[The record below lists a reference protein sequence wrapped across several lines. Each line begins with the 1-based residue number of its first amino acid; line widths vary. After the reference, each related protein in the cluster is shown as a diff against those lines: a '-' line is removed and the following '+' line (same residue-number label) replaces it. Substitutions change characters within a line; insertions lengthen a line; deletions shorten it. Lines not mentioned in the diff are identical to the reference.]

1 MKRALV
7 AALVIAAL
15 PGAVL
20 PSLAQAPRKDY
31 VWARSTAGAPLTLD
45 GVLNEAAWAQAD
57 SVVIRMAQDSGI
69 PGSGYF
75 YEAGIA
81 PLDPTYATLR
91 FLSVGN
97 EIWMG
102 AYVRDHSVGGSSLFN
117 RFDGFLMAIKNHATS
132 QRPAPPLEY
141 FYSWW
146 LPEDSLAALIP
157 GRGPGFRGHWT
168 GCEDV
173 PSNCARARTTEEIT
187 NWDAVTT
194 VGGIS
199 NDDNNVDGDPNDNND
214 WGYVVE
220 MRFNLTPVGY
230 DITTPA
236 GDAVEFNISI
246 YDSDWFWPFQGI
258 FSANRVWWE
267 GPWGRDAFFHN
278 AKILARP
285 NVTVASGPAPV
296 YPPDVRI
303 PIADTFAA
311 PTMDGILDEAVWQ
324 SAPQFDI
331 RFGDDALRASYP
343 GVGPWRSG
351 QYQPDV
357 NGGQAFVLDPGDAT
371 VRWFF
376 KPDKLYLGFDVRDQF
391 VQYINQANRY
401 DGFIVS
407 LNDYAARGIENH
419 QLAGYKLTFQV
430 GPAGAALA
438 QDELPPY
445 ITNGGAQVAL
455 ALKAG
460 TTLDTL
466 GLDSDTG
473 YTAEMWLDLTKF
485 GYPAGLGDGR
495 IFLGIDLLDGD
506 SFTPF
511 TDSYGTRTWWQREF
525 AGGSGAGGG
534 GPDGP
539 AWGYMDPTLHV
550 TVGVGPEP
558 VIPAG
563 VALLGSRPNPFQG
576 RTSLYFT
583 LPRAAVVALEVF
595 DVAGRRVASRDY
607 GEQPAGVSHVIFAAD
622 GMKSGLYLYRLRV
635 AEPDGRET
643 SMSGRML
650 LTR

>member
-1 MKRALV
+1 MKTR
-7 AALVIAAL
+7 VIAAL
-15 PGAVL
+15 VLAALPGTVL

-45 GVLNEAAWAQAD
+45 GVLNEPAWALAD
-57 SVVIRMAQDSGI
+57 SVVIKMSQDTGI
-69 PGSGYF
+69 PGSGWF
-75 YEAGIA
+75 FEAGIA
-81 PLDPTYATLR
+81 PSDPTFATLR

-102 AYVRDHSVGGSSLFN
+102 AYVRDKSVGGSNLFN
-117 RFDGFLMAIKNHATS
+117 RFDGFLMALKNHATT

-146 LPEDSLAALIP
+146 LPEDSLGALQV
-157 GRGPGFRGHWT
+157 GRAPNFRGHWT
-168 GCEDV
+168 GCDDQ
-173 PSNCARARTTEEIT
+173 PSNCSRPRTAAEIAAWDART
-187 NWDAVTT
+187 V
-194 VGGIS
+194 VGGTS
-199 NDDNNVDGDPNDNND
+199 NTDTVND

-220 MRFNLTPVGY
+220 MRFGLTPVGY
-230 DITTPA
+230 DITTTN

-246 YDSDWFWPFQGI
+246 YDCDWNWPFTGF
-258 FSANRVWWE
+258 FSSNRVWWE
-267 GPWGRDAFFHN
+267 GPWGRDAFFSN
-278 AKILARP
+278 AKILAKP
-285 NVTVASGPAPV
+285 SVTINSGAAPA
-296 YPPDVRI
+296 YPPDVHI

-311 PTMDGILDEAVWQ
+311 PTMDGLLNETVWQ
-324 SAPQFDI
+324 AAPHFDI

-351 QYQPDV
+351 QFQPTV
-357 NGGQAFVLDPGDAT
+357 NANQAFVVDPGDAT

-376 KPDKLYLGFDVRDQF
+376 KDNKLYLGFDVRDQV
-391 VQYINQANRY
+391 VQYINQSDRY
-401 DGFIVS
+401 DGFTVS
-407 LNDYAARGIENH
+407 LNDYAARGVENH
-419 QLAGYKLTFQV
+419 QLVGYKLTFQV
-430 GPAGAALA
+430 GPTGNALA
-438 QDELPPY
+438 QDELPPF

-455 ALKAG
+455 ALKPG

-466 GLDSDTG
+466 GLSPDTG

-539 AWGYMDPTLHV
+539 AWGYLDPTQHV
-550 TVGVGPEP
+550 TVGVPEIP
-558 VIPAG
+558 VAG
-563 VALLGSRPNPFQG
+563 NIALIGSRPNPFQS
-576 RTSLYFT
+576 RTSVWFA
-583 LPRAAVVALEVF
+583 LPRAADVRLEVF
-595 DVAGRRVASRDY
+595 DLAGRSVARQEY
-607 GEQPAGVSHVIFAAD
+607 GEQSAGLSHVMFAAGD
-622 GMKSGLYLYRLRV
+622 LKSGLYLYRLHV
-635 AEPDGRET
+635 AEVGGRET
-643 SMSGRML
+643 SLAGRML